1 MPPKLSTKVS
11 KIPSDCPLAA
21 MDSQTKLNQ
30 KHSSRVGVPGRLQ
43 DCKIARGLFSHSSGR
58 PPGRLQDC
66 KIAGGLFSHSCGC
79 PPEDRNIAR
88 FPEDTFLILGV
99 VAGRVAPGSDTRK
112 NGKRVPWKS
121 CNIAIFRAT
130 PWGVGQESL
139 KHLNILQY
147 SGRRPEDWEKSP
159 REILQSCNLPGGT
172 RKRQGQGQGCR
183 QKTIGRKRC
192 AVVAKRS
199 FVPT

>member
-30 KHSSRVGVPGRLQ
+30 KLSSRVGVPGRLQ
-43 DCKIARGLFSHSSGR
+43 DCKIAR
-58 PPGRLQDC
+58 
-66 KIAGGLFSHSCGC
+66 GLFSHSCGC